1 VNLVVFLRAR
11 LADLTAEQG
20 KALSDLTLAENQRQA
35 RPGQDM
41 DEAKVSFADCRNSRP
56 TAIDPDRP
64 HHPCDRVA
72 ER

>member
-35 RPGQDM
+35 RPGQ
-41 DEAKVSFADCRNSRP
+41 ARTWTRRRSASPIAGIR
-56 TAIDPDRP
+56 DRP
-64 HHPCDRVA
+64 PSIQIGHTTPA
-72 ER
+72 TG